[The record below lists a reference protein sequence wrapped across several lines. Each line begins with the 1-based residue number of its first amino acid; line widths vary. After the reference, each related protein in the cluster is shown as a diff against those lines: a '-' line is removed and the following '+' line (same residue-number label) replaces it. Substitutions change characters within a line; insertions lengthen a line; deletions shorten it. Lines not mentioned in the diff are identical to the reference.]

1 MPPPERTREMDRAAM
16 RRDPVRSFRE
26 MSSCVSGSRCGDAA
40 KLAILLAMVGNAAQA
55 KDFFLTIAG
64 GYDPSGN
71 PASLERNV
79 NFATDVLKAQRPDQP
94 PHEIYFADGD
104 EPLRDVQYVDGEA
117 ASKSPAA
124 VRVLAELFGDPKA
137 VGFRYRDHNI
147 PNVAGPTDHDVLE
160 RRFRQLGRELKA
172 GDRLFVYVAGHGGE
186 AYDRSQD
193 AVGEGVAHAEMQTGA
208 EAEGQNGAD
217 DATTPSGEE
226 TPFNHYDTSL
236 YLWGREEV
244 TASEFSRWL
253 DRLPRDVTV
262 VLVMTQCYSG
272 GFSHVIFPGA
282 DADLGLSPARRCGF
296 FSQLHNR
303 AAAGC
308 AAELDEDDVEEY
320 STYFWAAIG
329 GRSRTGE
336 NVSADFGGD
345 GSISLAEAHAY
356 AVIESDTIDVPVRT
370 SEALLRAY
378 SRLGGP
384 FEAQEGEIV
393 AKMAVQGEAGKDKDV
408 QLLEPSGPI
417 TALAAKSR
425 PDQRAILDQLPA
437 RLAGA
442 RPLSVEDVRVE
453 LEAAQEKLDEALEAL
468 DAAVAA
474 TDDALAVAQDDAYE
488 LWPELYFAYSTAAE
502 EIAASR
508 SDEFVASIE
517 QLGSYGELIAAR
529 KREDVLSE
537 ARDAAEC
544 AKAKVER
551 LLRTIEDVVLAENLP
566 KVAPAEMID
575 RYQELIGMEEQSLRS
590 K

>member
-1 MPPPERTREMDRAAM
+1 
-16 RRDPVRSFRE
+16 
-26 MSSCVSGSRCGDAA
+26 MSSGVSGSRCSHRGT
-40 KLAILLAMVGNAAQA
+40 LAILLAMVVNAAQA
-55 KDFFLTIAG
+55 KDFFLTLGG

-79 NFATDVLKAQRPDQP
+79 NFAADVLNAQRPERP

-104 EPLRDVQYVDGEA
+104 QPLRDVQYVDDEA

-124 VRVLAELFGDPKA
+124 VRVLAELFGEPKA
-137 VGFRYRDHNI
+137 VGFRYRAHNI
-147 PNVAGPTDHDVLE
+147 PNVAGPTDRDVLE

-193 AVGEGVAHAEMQTGA
+193 AAGKGVAHAEMHTGA

-217 DATTPSGEE
+217 DEATPSGEVA
-226 TPFNHYDTSL
+226 PFNHYDTSL

-253 DRLPRDVTV
+253 DRLPREVTV

-282 DADLGLSPARRCGF
+282 DAELGLSPARRCGF
-296 FSQLHNR
+296 FSQLHDR

-308 AAELDEDDVEEY
+308 AAELDDDDVEEY

-329 GRSRTGE
+329 GKSRTGE
-336 NVSADFGGD
+336 NVSADYDGD
-345 GSISLAEAHAY
+345 GAVSFAEAHTY
-356 AVIESDTIDVPVRT
+356 AVIESATIDVPVRT

-384 FEAQEGEIV
+384 FEAQEGAFA
-393 AKMAVQGEAGKDKDV
+393 AKTDGKNDSTNDKDAD
-408 QLLEPSGPI
+408 LLEPSGSM
-417 TALAAKSR
+417 ASLAAKAR
-425 PDQRAILDQLPA
+425 PDQRAILEQLPA
-437 RLAGA
+437 RLAGE
-442 RPLSVEDVRVE
+442 RPRSVEDVRVE
-453 LEAAQEKLDEALEAL
+453 LEAAQERLDEALEAL

-474 TDDALAVAQDDAYE
+474 TDDALAAAQDDAYV
-488 LWPELYFAYSTAAE
+488 LWPELYDAYSTAAA
-502 EIAASR
+502 EIAATR
-508 SDEFVASIE
+508 SEEFAASVE
-517 QLGSYGELIAAR
+517 QLGSYGELLAAR
-529 KREDVLSE
+529 KREDALSA

-566 KVAPAEMID
+566 KAATPEIVARYKEMV
-575 RYQELIGMEEQSLRS
+575 ELEEQSIGGQ
-590 K
+590 